1 MKRQNYPWI
10 KNPMTIIALFVGLTE
25 IGFGIAFSKIPANL
39 QIYFVLFLILF
50 PSLCAIGFFVI
61 LFFRPHHFYGP
72 SDFRNDES
80 YVAINKRIDGIKSF
94 IAITNDKKAALHPN
108 YDNKEILSAIINN
121 LDEGV
126 CWFFLRARGKALTFM
141 ELLEI
146 LEREKGD
153 SLDEDRMQPTIQ
165 PFLNRIAM
173 VSYMRC
179 LGDNF
184 LNFIYRLRQKPN
196 DKLVLEISDEAA
208 KLIKQKLGL
217 D

>member
-1 MKRQNYPWI
+1 MKSQNYPWI

-25 IGFGIAFSKIPANL
+25 IGFGIAFSKIPTNL
-39 QIYFVLFLILF
+39 QIYFVLILF
-50 PSLCAIGFFVI
+50 LFPTLCAIGFFVV
-61 LFFRPHHFYGP
+61 LYFRPHHFYGP
-72 SDFRNDES
+72 GDFRDDES
-80 YVAINKRIDGIKSF
+80 YLAINKRIDKIKSF
-94 IAITNDKKAALHPN
+94 ITITNEKKPETHAYHL
-108 YDNKEILSAIINN
+108 NKEILSSIINC

-126 CWFFLRARGKALTFM
+126 CWFFLKARGKPLTFM

-146 LEREKGD
+146 LEREKGYG
-153 SLDEDRMQPTIQ
+153 SNEDTIEA
-165 PFLNRIAM
+165 LINRVAM

-184 LNFIYRLRQKPN
+184 LNYIYQLRQKPN
-196 DKLVLEISDEAA
+196 EKLVLEVSDETV